1 MTNEPQDIIA
11 DARRHQITQKVI
23 AKQIN
28 ESTKWT
34 WLWSILFG
42 PIYFWVHGFVGAG
55 FLAVLIGF
63 MTIGFGIVT
72 FPFIAYSAWRRKAEA
87 KAEMMQIMR
96 RN

>member
-1 MTNEPQDIIA
+1 
-11 DARRHQITQKVI
+11 
-23 AKQIN
+23 
-28 ESTKWT
+28 
-34 WLWSILFG
+34 
-42 PIYFWVHGFVGAG
+42 
-55 FLAVLIGF
+55 